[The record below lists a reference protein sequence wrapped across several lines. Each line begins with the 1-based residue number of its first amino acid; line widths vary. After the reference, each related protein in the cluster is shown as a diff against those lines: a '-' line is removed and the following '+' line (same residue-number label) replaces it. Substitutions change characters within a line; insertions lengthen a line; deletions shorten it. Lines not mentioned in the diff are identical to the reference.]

1 MEVVVRKIE
10 IRGEDEYIVDI
21 RGGLPMEKQL
31 DILLQAS
38 YNTILTSSEFAKK
51 ENSANSEK
59 REAINE
65 LRDAV
70 KKYLNVS

>member
-38 YNTILTSSEFAKK
+38 YNTILTSSEFTEK
-51 ENSANSEK
+51 NFLSPEK
-59 REAINE
+59 REKIIK
-65 LRDAV
+65 LREAV
-70 KKYLNVS
+70 EKYLEVS

>member
-31 DILLQAS
+31 NILLQAS

>member
-1 MEVVVRKIE
+1 MVTT
-10 IRGEDEYIVDI
+10 
-21 RGGLPMEKQL
+21 LPMEKQL